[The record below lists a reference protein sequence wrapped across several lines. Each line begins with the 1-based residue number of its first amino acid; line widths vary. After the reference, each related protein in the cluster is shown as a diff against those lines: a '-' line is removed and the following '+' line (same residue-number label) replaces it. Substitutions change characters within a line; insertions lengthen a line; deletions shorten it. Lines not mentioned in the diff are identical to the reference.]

1 MNLLMVIAVIGAV
14 GIGELFEAATV
25 AFLFALSLALES
37 WSVGRARRAI
47 SALLDLAPPT
57 VRARADDGKER
68 ELPAAEV
75 AVGTHFIVRPGERIP
90 LDGRVVA
97 GASSVNQ
104 APITGE
110 SMPVAKETDAEV
122 FAGTINGDGAPEIEN
137 TQAPED
143 TTPRTTERR
152 IGKECVSTCDYRGH

>member
-1 MNLLMVIAVIGAV
+1 MVIASIGAV
-14 GIGELFEAATV
+14 GIGELFGSATV

-75 AVGTHFIVRPGERIP
+75 AVGTHFIVRPGARIP

-110 SMPVAKETDAEV
+110 SMPVAKETDAEGL
-122 FAGTINGDGAPEIEN
+122 A
-137 TQAPED
+137 
-143 TTPRTTERR
+143 RTTNGAGALETASPKAAETTNPTR
-152 IGKECVSTCDYRGH
+152 